1 MASKCFLIA
10 VIVLAIAAP
19 SFATD
24 YVVGDNAGWKLGVN
38 YTAWAEG
45 KPLLFFKY
53 NQGAHNVYRV
63 NGTAFQQCMLPSAF
77 EALTSG
83 NDEITLTTPGKKWYI
98 CGVGNH
104 CASGMK
110 LVITVDSGEGPAS
123 APTPTAGNSAA
134 STYHEEQPIRSFLW
148 MLATLAILIQ
158 GWDGGGILQTHNPQI
173 TNEFS
178 PLLLGYSWRVAR
190 TSDPMMPEE

>member
-1 MASKCFLIA
+1 MASKCILIA
-10 VIVLAIAAP
+10 VIVLAITAP

-45 KPLLFFKY
+45 KRFFVRDRLIFKY

-148 MLATLAILIQ
+148 MLATLAMFKLI
-158 GWDGGGILQTHNPQI
+158 WT
-173 TNEFS
+173 
-178 PLLLGYSWRVAR
+178 
-190 TSDPMMPEE
+190 